1 MSAITKSQLAYKYT
15 WSADSGDNRNY
26 TGKLDR
32 DEVDRDEGYE
42 VLRFLNSIC
51 ADKDQALNAER
62 LIKTKL
68 PGSVQKRAEILKWLI
83 DNWQK

>member
-1 MSAITKSQLAYKYT
+1 MSAITKSQLAYTYS
-15 WSADSGDNRNY
+15 WSADSGDNPHY
-26 TGKLDR
+26 IGKPDQ
-32 DEVDRDEGYE
+32 DKVDRNEGYE

-51 ADKDQALNAER
+51 SEKAQALNAER

-68 PGSVQKRAEILKWLI
+68 PDTVHKRSEILKWLI